1 MNRFRTFGPLL
12 ACGVAVVAAG
22 ALGIVAVDAQGQQF
36 QFIIAAE
43 PTGAPIT
50 DLKPE
55 EVTMSENG
63 MPAKVLKVE
72 PYPVPVR
79 LTITVDNGP
88 DSPESIA
95 HMRTGLTAM
104 VEALPPDVEVTL
116 VSTAPQPRMVV
127 RPTKDRA
134 EILRGVN
141 RFSPESSERPR
152 FTDALVEWAQRLEKD
167 YKSRKVADFV
177 PVGVMLSTT
186 ANEQSAY
193 QVREIEQAMG
203 FLAARKA
210 RVFVT
215 IFSGKQNNVTAI
227 GDLDTNRQALIAIP
241 LTKATNG
248 RFETLAASSRLATL
262 LPEFGQTIAN
272 LHQKHAN
279 QMRVTVQRPDGI
291 SGNLQ
296 NPDIRITRPG
306 VNGSV
311 SLDGL

>member
-12 ACGVAVVAAG
+12 ACGVAIAAAG

-36 QFIIAAE
+36 QFVIAAE

-104 VEALPPDVEVTL
+104 IEALPPDVEVTL

-167 YKSRKVADFV
+167 YKSRKVADYV

-279 QMRVTVQRPDGI
+279 QMRVTVQRPDGV

-296 NPDIRITRPG
+296 NPDIRVTRPG